1 MRLGVFINPLGT
13 EDDPNGFKLVPQFKE
28 AGYEFIETTVP
39 AYGGISDEE
48 FEVFLNEAKN
58 CGLPVE
64 AANCLFPGIYLYN
77 DREKAVEWIRK
88 VADRSA
94 RLGIKTLVF
103 GSGGARHILGDMTED
118 EALNILAELLKE
130 MAPIVAEKD
139 ITIVIEPLEKPATN
153 CINET
158 HTGAKL
164 VRMVNHPN
172 IRLLVDYYH
181 FARENDILDPKNVP
195 LFAHVHTADPV
206 TRSCQTEITEFF
218 SLFLHVLKKNG
229 WDGNLSLECGLAPN
243 TLEEIMEHFKN
254 FPKLLGLK

>member
-1 MRLGVFINPLGT
+1 MRLGVFTNPLGT
-13 EDDPNGFKLVPQFKE
+13 KDDPNGFKLVPRFKE
-28 AGYEFIETTVP
+28 AGYDFIETTVA

-48 FEVFLNEAKN
+48 FEVFLEEAKN

-64 AANCLFPGIYLYN
+64 AANCLFPGIYLYTEQ
-77 DREKAVEWIRK
+77 DKAVEWIRK

-103 GSGGARHILGDMTED
+103 GSGGARHFVDEMTED
-118 EALNILAELLKE
+118 EALNILADLLKR
-130 MAPIVAEKD
+130 MAPIVAEKG
-139 ITIVIEPLEKPATN
+139 ITIVVEPLEKPATN

-181 FARENDILDPKNVP
+181 FARENDILDPMDVP
-195 LFAHVHTADPV
+195 LFAHVHTADPA

>member
-1 MRLGVFINPLGT
+1 MRLGVFTNPLGT
-13 EDDPNGFKLVPQFKE
+13 KDDPNGFKLVPQFKE
-28 AGYEFIETTVP
+28 AGYDFIETTVA

-48 FEVFLNEAKN
+48 FEEFLKEASG

-64 AANCLFPGIYLYN
+64 AANCLFPGIYLYTEQ
-77 DREKAVEWIRK
+77 DKAVEWIRK

-103 GSGGARHILGDMTED
+103 GSGGARQFTDEMTED
-118 EALNILAELLKE
+118 EALNFLANLLNI

-139 ITIVIEPLEKPATN
+139 ITIVVEPLEKPATN

-172 IRLLVDYYH
+172 IRLLVDYFHYV
-181 FARENDILDPKNVP
+181 RENDRLDPMNVP
-195 LFAHVHTADPV
+195 LFAHIHTADPV
-206 TRSCQTEITEFF
+206 TRSCQTEITEHFKIF
-218 SLFLHVLKKNG
+218 LNSLKANG

-243 TLEEIMEHFKN
+243 TLEEIMKLFKN
-254 FPKLLGLK
+254 FPRLLGLK